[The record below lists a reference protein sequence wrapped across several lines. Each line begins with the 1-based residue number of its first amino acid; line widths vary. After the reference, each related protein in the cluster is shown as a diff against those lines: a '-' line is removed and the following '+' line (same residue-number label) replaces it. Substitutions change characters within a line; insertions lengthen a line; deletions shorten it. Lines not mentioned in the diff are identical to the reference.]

1 MSMQTLRSLVNDL
14 PDFTSSFKQN
24 CALTKYVDITLAWT
38 LRRLPQMTSVT
49 DMRLMPW
56 GYRSRSGNSTNVTA
70 DFIADVRDG
79 AVASIHYYGGH
90 TLFPKYYGG
99 DTLFH
104 MLFSKKISQKQKMHD
119 LHVLVAEGMQ
129 V

>member
-1 MSMQTLRSLVNDL
+1 MASE
-14 PDFTSSFKQN
+14 
-24 CALTKYVDITLAWT
+24 
-38 LRRLPQMTSVT
+38 T

-56 GYRSRSGNSTNVTA
+56 GYIGNSHNSNNITA
-70 DFIADVRDG
+70 DFIADVRNG

-99 DTLFH
+99 NTLFH